1 MSAERRLVR
10 MAVLLALAAPPTP
23 SPPSPPPAVRP
34 SQVAASLFLL
44 AGRGYDWS
52 TAGYRD
58 GADLPSP
65 PVTFNIRDPP
75 FNAAGDNSTDDTEA
89 FKAVVDAANASP
101 GGGVILLPAG
111 TYILKEPLVVNRSG
125 VVFRGEGRGAT
136 TIRIPLSLSDIYN
149 GTWYIDDAGKI
160 HSAWSFGGSFF
171 LFQGEPQRSIRP
183 ENRLA
188 FVAGVLPAGAYR
200 IPITSTELFTVGSW
214 VRLYLNDNSTD
225 WGYTGGGGDRRRRRR
240 RLLAGG
246 GDTVTTTAIVDPATG
261 RRLGKLVTRP
271 VDPAL
276 LSSPVF
282 VAAMEAALEY
292 GEGDAGLSPAE
303 ALAASGIAPPPP
315 GEVST
320 ATASPGT
327 ITAWVVSGAGA
338 AAGACTPASASRWA
352 TPFGVP
358 LGPYGDNMADSGVV
372 NNTLRRD
379 DISLVA
385 RVEAIGSGYIDL
397 DRELPFPIQEGW
409 EGLFLRYLP
418 TVEDGGMEQL
428 TIAFDHEMLPVPPHF
443 TDKGYNAISMRFAAN
458 MWLKE
463 VTIVNADNGCF
474 NDRTDKSTFKDV
486 TATVTS
492 RRWVDSL
499 FNQAVNGHHPIFLA
513 HCQSNLVDGWKAAR
527 QAVLAAAAVG
537 R

>member
-1 MSAERRLVR
+1 MTARRCHL
-10 MAVLLALAAPPTP
+10 
-23 SPPSPPPAVRP
+23 PPPAVRP
-34 SQVAASLFLL
+34 SQVAASLFLP

-52 TAGYRD
+52 TAGYR
-58 GADLPSP
+58 
-65 PVTFNIRDPP
+65 VTFNIRDPP

-89 FKAVVDAANASP
+89 FKVLLRRAEAVVDAANASP

-136 TIRIPLSLSDIYN
+136 TIRIPLSLSDIFN
-149 GTWYIDDAGKI
+149 GTWYIDGNGK
-160 HSAWSFGGSFF
+160 
-171 LFQGEPQRSIRP
+171 PQHSIRP
-183 ENRLA
+183 DNRLA
-188 FVAGVLPAGAYR
+188 FVAGVVPAGAYR
-200 IPITSTELFTVGSW
+200 IPVTSTKLFTVGSW

-225 WGYTGGGGDRRRRRR
+225 WVDKGGGGDRRRRHR
-240 RLLAGG
+240 RLMAGG
-246 GDTVTTTAIVDPATG
+246 GDTATTAAIVDPATS
-261 RRLGKLVTRP
+261 RHLGKLVTRP

-282 VAAMEAALEY
+282 VAAMEAALKFRE
-292 GEGDAGLSPAE
+292 EDAGLSPVE

-315 GEVST
+315 GKVST
-320 ATASPGT
+320 ATAAPGT
-327 ITAWVVSGAGA
+327 ITAWV
-338 AAGACTPASASRWA
+338 
-352 TPFGVP
+352 
-358 LGPYGDNMADSGVV
+358 YGDNIADSGVV

-379 DISLVA
+379 DISLIA

-443 TDKGYNAISMRFAAN
+443 TDKGYNAIMMYYAAN
-458 MWLKE
+458 MWLKK

-474 NDRTDKSTFKDV
+474 NDHTDKSTFKDV

-499 FNQAVNGHHPIFLA
+499 FNQAVNGHHPILLA
-513 HCQSNLVDGWKAAR
+513 HSQSNLVDGWVDIHDVSVQSGAMLNVVTRGRGQDVNLDHHR
-527 QAVLAAAAVG
+527 QAPFANLFTDYDMGFGTRPFGSAGASPRGAHSGGAG
-537 R
+537 GTFA